1 METKQL
7 SNKGVPISGIGLG
20 TMPMSLSGRPPESQA
35 IETIHHALKLGIT
48 LLDTADS
55 YCLDESDKHHNERLI
70 CKALQQYDGDTSQ
83 VFTITKGGL
92 MRPNGEWVPNGNPDH
107 LRQTIQESFA
117 ALGGEKPID
126 LWLYHSPDPNY
137 SIKESLTPAKEAV
150 DAGLIRFV
158 GVSNFSVNQIKQA
171 REVVDIVAVENQY
184 HLWHRNP
191 EFDGVLEYCEQ
202 EALTFLAW
210 SPLGGVGG
218 KRRTSNVDAI
228 PVLTELA
235 AAKGVSIYCILLA
248 WLRAKSPVVVPVVG
262 ARKPTSIADSA
273 SSVAVQ
279 LSDAEVKQIDNS
291 VSSTSIA
298 RKGLNWVKRQLERL
312 PLSR

>member
-1 METKQL
+1 MEIKRL
-7 SNKGVPISGIGLG
+7 SNTGVGISAIGLG
-20 TMPMSLSGRPPESQA
+20 AMPMSLSGRPTESEA
-35 IETIHHALKLGIT
+35 IETIHRALKLGIN
-48 LLDTADS
+48 LIDTADS
-55 YCLDESDKHHNERLI
+55 YCLDESEKHHNERLI

-83 VFTITKGGL
+83 VVTITKGGL
-92 MRPNGEWVPNGNPDH
+92 MRPNGEWVPNGNPEH

-117 ALGGEKPID
+117 ALGGVKPID

-137 SIKESLTPAKEAV
+137 SIKESLTPVNEAV
-150 DAGLIRFV
+150 AAGLIKYV

-171 REVVDIVAVENQY
+171 LEIVDIVAVENQY

-191 EFDGVLEYCEQ
+191 EFDGILEYCEQ

-218 KRRTSNVDAI
+218 KRRSSNLDAVPI
-228 PVLTELA
+228 LTELA
-235 AAKGVSIYCILLA
+235 TAKEVSIYCILLA

-262 ARKPTSIADSA
+262 ARKPASIADSA

-279 LSDAEVKQIDNS
+279 LSDAEIKQIDNS

-298 RKGLNWVKRQLERL
+298 RKGLNWVKRQLERIPL
-312 PLSR
+312 PR